1 EESSQQRVLNGML
14 AILIDPAKLGTADAF
29 AREARL
35 FLDWLRKGR
44 PAPGVDKVRL
54 AGEPE
59 RELRAKREREGVP
72 VDATTWEEILAA
84 ADKVKLARA
93 KVQALAEK
101 G

>member
-1 EESSQQRVLNGML
+1 ML
-14 AILIDPAKLGTADAF
+14 AIVIDAARLGTADAF

-44 PAPGVDKVRL
+44 PAPGVGKVRV
-54 AGEPE
+54 AGERE

-93 KVQALAEK
+93 RVQELAEQ
-101 G
+101 GG